1 MSSKQIE
8 VQKEM
13 LFKSYTAIENI
24 ANIGQLYC
32 CCQIFSCCET
42 IQNFLRSIKR
52 YCCYCQFADRYNRQY
67 LNEIKKKH
75 TAFETYY
82 NDILG
87 DSEVLKINKD
97 VNTFVSDCNIFD
109 PFSCTT
115 NLNEEQLNQLKD
127 FLFDL

>member
-1 MSSKQIE
+1 MSSKQLE

-67 LNEIKKKH
+67 LNEIKRNIQRLKH
-75 TAFETYY
+75 TTMTFWEIVRFLRCTKMLTLLFR
-82 NDILG
+82 ILTFLIRFP
-87 DSEVLKINKD
+87 VLQI
-97 VNTFVSDCNIFD
+97 
-109 PFSCTT
+109 
-115 NLNEEQLNQLKD
+115 
-127 FLFDL
+127 